1 MALVKSSVGKAA
13 YAAAAIAA
21 LSAVASAPPASAQQ
35 PTPIA
40 ATASTSTPQS
50 AEKPFTKEECKG
62 ILAVA
67 GRYVAGNGAETI
79 SADFRQSFLS
89 WVGNLTC
96 DGPRDIIIRTGRDS
110 DVFNAIRSSLDAGTA
125 RIDLVKRAGLR
136 IARPTA
142 GLGSGG

>member
-50 AEKPFTKEECKG
+50 AEKPFTKEECKA

-67 GRYVAGNGAETI
+67 SRIVAGNGAETI
-79 SADFRQSFLS
+79 SADFRQSFMN

-110 DVFNAIRSSLDAGTA
+110 DVFTTIRDALDGSSA
-125 RIDLVKRAGLR
+125 RIDLMKRAGLR
-136 IARPTA
+136 VSRPTA